1 MKLLESIQTVVR
13 NLAIIL
19 LLASF
24 LEMLLPS
31 KSMKGFVK
39 LVMGLFVISA
49 ILTPLTSLM
58 GMTMETGI
66 PAWTENAA
74 QELPVLA
81 SGEDGEVIGT
91 NAVQEQYKTIIVNQ
105 IKALAVGMEEIKS
118 IQVNV
123 ELASGTGGL
132 TDIPRIEQI
141 FIHIYRE
148 EQGVRPIEEVVIEMN
163 ESKSDREPMLSDA
176 AQEYRA
182 KVATFMQIPVEQVH
196 ITEE

>member
-1 MKLLESIQTVVR
+1 MESIQTVVR

-31 KSMKGFVK
+31 QSMKGFVK

-49 ILTPLTSLM
+49 ILTPITTLL

-74 QELPVLA
+74 QEMPVLA
-81 SGEDGEVIGT
+81 SGEEGEVIGM
-91 NAVQEQYKTIIVNQ
+91 NAVQEQYKAIIINQ
-105 IKALAVGMEEIKS
+105 IIALRVGMEEIKD

-123 ELASGTGGL
+123 ELTAGTGGL
-132 TDIPRIEQI
+132 TDIPRIGQV
-141 FIHIYRE
+141 FIHIFHE
-148 EQGVRPIEEVVIEMN
+148 ERGVQPIEEVVIETN
-163 ESKSDREPMLSDA
+163 EPKSDREPMLSGV
-176 AQEYRA
+176 AQEFRA
-182 KVATFMQIPVEQVH
+182 KVAAFMQIPIEQIHV
-196 ITEE
+196 TEE